1 MPELTEGF
9 HQLGAGEYEPVLFD
23 DVMKR
28 FYLATNTQ
36 SQMEFANWLGI
47 RQSFVSDA
55 KRRNRIP
62 VTWLRELVT
71 RGVNSSPSWVLT
83 GKEPQFW

>member
-1 MPELTEGF
+1 MPELTEEF
-9 HQLGAGEYEPVLFD
+9 HQLGAGEYETVLFD